1 MNRPTRSRAFSPL
14 LVAAVAASVGLSLL
28 GVMLWNADMLVRLGL
43 TGYVWYVLLVPLGL
57 AAAITTFSLFKSYA
71 RYQGKALNGTV
82 EIGGPGVIML
92 LVLILGFL
100 FVPAPK
106 QRFDLTVFVRGEA
119 GRNVVPLRNHGRVF
133 LDLGADRRSE
143 SIGDKGEARFA
154 GIPADLR
161 DREVTIALESDHY
174 ELADPKAAIELS
186 QEAVYV
192 AARAKRL
199 HLTGEIS
206 DAQGQPLLQAR
217 VSIAGVYK
225 HTDADGRFDIE
236 LPADLPEGN
245 RGVTITAN
253 GFEPWRG
260 QAIPGGNPLQ
270 VRLIPSLPTKTKR
283 GIP

>member
-14 LVAAVAASVGLSLL
+14 LVAAEAASVGLSLL

-82 EIGGPGVIML
+82 EIGGPAVIML
-92 LVLILGFL
+92 LVLILGFS

-106 QRFDLTVFVRGEA
+106 QRFDLTVFVHGEA
-119 GRNVVPLRNHGRVF
+119 GHHVAPLRNHGRVF

-161 DREVTIALESDHY
+161 DGEVTIALESDVY
-174 ELADPKAAIELS
+174 ELADPKATIKLS
-186 QEAVYV
+186 QEAVYM

-199 HLTGEIS
+199 HFTGEIS
-206 DAQGQPLLQAR
+206 DEQGRPLPQAR
-217 VSIAGVYK
+217 VSIAGVVK

-236 LPADLPEGN
+236 LPADLPEGS

-260 QAIPGGNPLQ
+260 QATPGSNSLQ
-270 VRLIPSLPTKTKR
+270 VWLDPLPPTKIH
-283 GIP
+283 GVIP

>member
-1 MNRPTRSRAFSPL
+1 MNRPTRSRAFPPL
-14 LVAAVAASVGLSLL
+14 LVAAVAALAGFFLL

-71 RYQGKALNGTV
+71 RYKGKALNGTV
-82 EIGGPGVIML
+82 EIGGPAVIML
-92 LVLILGFL
+92 LVLFLGFT

-106 QRFDLTVFVRGEA
+106 QGFDLTVFVHGEA
-119 GRNVVPLRNHGRVF
+119 GLNVMPLRNHGRVF
-133 LDLGADRRSE
+133 LDLGGYRHSE
-143 SIGDKGEARFA
+143 SIGEKGEARFP
-154 GIPADLR
+154 ISADLR
-161 DREVTIALESDHY
+161 DREVPIALESDVY
-174 ELADPKAAIELS
+174 EFDPKATIKLS

-199 HLTGEIS
+199 HFTGEIS
-206 DAQGQPLLQAR
+206 DENGQPLPQAR
-217 VSIAGVYK
+217 VSIAGVVK
-225 HTDADGRFDIE
+225 HTDADGRFDIV
-236 LPADLPEGN
+236 LPTDLPEGN

-270 VRLIPSLPTKTKR
+270 VRLTTSLPTKTK
-283 GIP
+283 